1 MANLDIGDY
10 VMNRTTVTIIGSG
23 LGGLTAAE
31 YLKNYA
37 DVVILEQGKEYEER
51 VAEKSDEVL
60 IGIGGAG
67 TLSGGK
73 LCFPP
78 ASNGIWNK
86 TSHLMP
92 DFNAFRDDLSAG
104 INPLMTV
111 PPAFADLSNEAMPQK
126 LYNTELVLQDS
137 MRVFLE
143 DRVKCLRDD
152 GVVIRSRCR
161 VDKVLQCNENY
172 EITFKN
178 EYGKQETLR
187 SNYVI
192 VATGRTSV
200 PFLKTLFVIDRHH
213 QPDLGIRVSIDSDQ
227 PAFARVGADIKIKR
241 QIKNYLVRTFCVC
254 CGGDSIKTSTRGLVH
269 YDGHFTNEITGIT
282 NLGILAR
289 SPSCSGIAVTEHYL
303 RSMQQYVDK
312 EISLRDFMKYHSAL
326 AKGSPYEELFEVL
339 TTFVAELYR
348 NGCILQNADEIPVML
363 PAIDNTNPLI
373 NTDLYFESNLQNVFV
388 IGDAAGVSRGF
399 IQAMWSGYC
408 ASERIIEKIVCEGM
422 KNQGMQTA

>member
-1 MANLDIGDY
+1 MKNAI
-10 VMNRTTVTIIGSG
+10 VTIIGSG
-23 LGGLTAAE
+23 LSGLTAAE
-31 YLKNYA
+31 YLKSYA
-37 DVVILEQGKEYEER
+37 EVVIFEQGKEYGER
-51 VAEKSDEVL
+51 AAGNSDEVL

-73 LCFPP
+73 LCYPP
-78 ASNGIWNK
+78 ASSGIWEK
-86 TSHLMP
+86 TRQLMP
-92 DFNAFRDDLSAG
+92 AFHVLRADLSAG
-104 INPLMTV
+104 FNSLMTI
-111 PPAFADLSNEAMPQK
+111 PPASADLSSNAMPQK
-126 LYNTELVLQDS
+126 FYNTELVLQDS
-137 MRVFLE
+137 MCAFLE

-161 VDKVLQCNENY
+161 VDKVLRRNENY
-172 EITFKN
+172 EIIFKN
-178 EYGKQETLR
+178 EYGEHETLR

-200 PFLKTLFVIDRHH
+200 PFLKSLFAVDRHH

-289 SPSCSGIAVTEHYL
+289 SPSCSGIEVTERYL

-312 EISLRDFMKYHSAL
+312 EISLRDFMKYHSVL

-339 TTFVAELYR
+339 TTFLAELYR
-348 NGCILQNADEIPVML
+348 NGCLLQNGDEIPVML
-363 PAIDNTNPLI
+363 PAIDNTNPFI
-373 NTDLYFESNLQNVFV
+373 YTDRFFESNLQNVFV

-408 ASERIIEKIVCEGM
+408 VSERIIEKIVCEGM
-422 KNQGMQTA
+422 KNQVIQTA

>member
-1 MANLDIGDY
+1 LDLGDY
-10 VMNRTTVTIIGSG
+10 VMNKTTVTIIGSG

-31 YLKNYA
+31 YLKCYA
-37 DVVILEQGKEYEER
+37 DVVILEQGKEYRER
-51 VAEKSDEVL
+51 TDGKSDEVL

-78 ASNGIWNK
+78 ASSGIWNK
-86 TSHLMP
+86 TRHLMP
-92 DFNAFRDDLSAG
+92 AFYSFRADMSAG
-104 INPLMTV
+104 VNSFMTIS
-111 PPAFADLSNEAMPQK
+111 PASADSSKAMPQK
-126 LYNTELVLQDS
+126 YYNTELVLQDS
-137 MRVFLE
+137 MRVFLD
-143 DRVKCLRDD
+143 DRVKRLRDD

-161 VDKVLQCNENY
+161 VDKVLRRNENY
-172 EITFKN
+172 EITYEN
-178 EYGKQETLR
+178 EYGEQENLH

-200 PFLKTLFVIDRHH
+200 PFLKTLFAVDRHH
-213 QPDLGIRVSIDSDQ
+213 QPDLGIRISIDTAQ

-241 QIKNYLVRTFCVC
+241 QIKDYLVRTFCVC
-254 CGGDSIKTSTRGLVH
+254 CGGNSIKTSTRGLVH
-269 YDGHFTNEITGIT
+269 YDGHFTNDITGIT

-289 SPSCSGIAVTEHYL
+289 SPNCSGITVTEHYL

-312 EISLRDFMKYHSAL
+312 EISLRDFMKYHSVL
-326 AKGSPYEELFEVL
+326 AKDSPYEELFEVL
-339 TTFVAELYR
+339 VAFVTELYR
-348 NGCILQNADEIPVML
+348 NGCLFQNADEVPVML

-422 KNQGMQTA
+422 KNQGIQTA